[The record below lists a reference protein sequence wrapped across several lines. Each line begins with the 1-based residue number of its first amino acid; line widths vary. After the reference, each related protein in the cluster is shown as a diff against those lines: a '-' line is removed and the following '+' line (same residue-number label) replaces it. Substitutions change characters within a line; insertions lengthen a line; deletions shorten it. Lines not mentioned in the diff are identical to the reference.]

1 MRTIEPTQDDVARRI
16 ARFDQ
21 LTPIA
26 AQRDSDLPQAAA
38 DLIFSRRLLPV
49 IALKDDTDGPFGN
62 QAPIRDAG
70 GLTMTIAAC
79 PPGTGP
85 SLHAHRDTWETFTV
99 LQSEFEFT
107 LGDQGAQRVRL
118 SRFDTISVPPRYCR
132 AFRNVGEEEGLL
144 QVIISGGVHDRND
157 IAFPDAT
164 AAQLDAVDAK
174 ARPYFE
180 KLGLRFDAGESE

>member
-1 MRTIEPTQDDVARRI
+1 MRTIEPTADDIAQRI
-16 ARFDQ
+16 ARFEQ

-26 AQRDSDLPQAAA
+26 AQRDADLAPAAA

-70 GLTMTIAAC
+70 GFTMTIAAC

-85 SLHAHRDTWETFTV
+85 SLHAHGVTWETFTV
-99 LQSEFEFT
+99 LQSVFEFT
-107 LGDQGAQRVRL
+107 LGDDGAQLVRL
-118 SRFDTISVPPRYCR
+118 ARFDTISVPPLYCR

-157 IAFPDAT
+157 IAFPAAT
-164 AAQLDAVDAK
+164 AAQLDAADER

-180 KLGLRFDAGESE
+180 KLGLKFNAGQSE